1 MILSTIMMMI
11 SCGASHNSPDRESFV
26 YIKTQ
31 SMEAHELCENE
42 TCPLRI
48 VSSSGSG
55 SVIGHSKGKTY
66 ILTAGHV
73 CEQPEGSVAI
83 AIAVDGSGNVHEV
96 KSSKYS
102 NDPDLCVMKSEGIW
116 GLPLKISDDEVEY
129 GDKALAM
136 SAPNGIFSANMVPLF
151 EGYYSGNLSSG
162 DGVYTIPA
170 MPGTSG
176 SAVLNDDLEIVAVIH
191 SATKG
196 FQHIAIGTNADR
208 VKKFLDSVKDF
219 MEED

>member
-1 MILSTIMMMI
+1 MILSIIMMIMGCSGSQKI
-11 SCGASHNSPDRESFV
+11 PDRESFV

-42 TCPLRI
+42 TCPLKI
-48 VSSSGSG
+48 ISSSGSG
-55 SVIGHSKGKTY
+55 SVIGHNNGKTY
-66 ILTAGHV
+66 VLTAGHV
-73 CEQPEGSVAI
+73 CEQPEGNIAI

-96 KSSKYS
+96 ESSKYS
-102 NDPDLCVMKSEGIW
+102 RDPDLCVMRSKGTW
-116 GLPLKISDDEVEY
+116 GLPLEISDDGVEY
-129 GDKALAM
+129 GEKVLAM
-136 SAPNGIFSANMVPLF
+136 SAPNGIFSQNMVPLF
-151 EGYYSGNLSSG
+151 DGAYSGNLSSG

-176 SAVLNDDLEIVAVIH
+176 SAVLNDDLEIIAVIH

-208 VKKFLDSVKDF
+208 VRKFLDSVKDF
-219 MEED
+219 MGDS